1 LSGTG
6 SKPLNA
12 DDQGM
17 GLMPGIVF
25 ILQLLLDLLLG
36 WWREAAPLAA
46 RKDGRVQVWSDDAA
60 DAAVGQV
67 GARLSFWP
75 TERLARRLRPRPWQT
90 GDGDSST

>member
-1 LSGTG
+1 MPTTE
-6 SKPLNA
+6 
-12 DDQGM
+12 GM
-17 GLMPGIVF
+17 GLMAGIVF
-25 ILQLLLDLLLG
+25 ILRLLLDLLVG

-75 TERLARRLRPRPWQT
+75 TNCLGDARRAMRWRSRPWQM
-90 GDGDSST
+90 GDGD